1 MPRKR
6 RARRPR
12 RRKLRY
18 ASLGKWCKRK
28 GFGGISRSCLLAA
41 RKADELP
48 YENKLRFILP
58 PRILGVSN
66 AKVST
71 RVK

>member
-1 MPRKR
+1 M
-6 RARRPR
+6 
-12 RRKLRY
+12 
-18 ASLGKWCKRK
+18 
-28 GFGGISRSCLLAA
+28 LLWVNGVEERDLEAYPD
-41 RKADELP
+41 RVCWQHEEADELP

-66 AKVST
+66 AKDGT

>member
-1 MPRKR
+1 MLLWVNGVEERDLEAYPD
-6 RARRPR
+6 RAC
-12 RRKLRY
+12 
-18 ASLGKWCKRK
+18 WQHV
-28 GFGGISRSCLLAA
+28 
-41 RKADELP
+41 KADGLL

-66 AKVST
+66 AKDGT